1 MKFLKKLI
9 VSESLKYL
17 EKDLKIGFVDFSETS
32 QISKELE
39 DDIIN
44 NRDLILLKRYTKE
57 KKFDL
62 IKNDRNWKDPKKR
75 IWAKGERKIAI
86 NAYYSFTYAEEIIK
100 DQIQEDPN
108 RWVEGEKS
116 IANNPNYSYHYAE
129 EIIKDQIKKDPNRW
143 VEGEKSISTD
153 PKLSFQY
160 IIKVIGDQI
169 QEDPNRWVEGEKSI
183 ASVPQ
188 SAYNY
193 AKNVIMNQ
201 TMNDPNWKD
210 PEKRRWKEGEKSIAT
225 DPKTSYY
232 YALEIIKDQIQE
244 DPNRWVEGEKS
255 ISTDSELSMKY
266 IKFVTNRLF
275 PLAEK
280 VFLSNYEINEYM
292 DFIKK
297 NWNTFSEK
305 EKKDINPDILKLI
318 KF

>member
-17 EKDLKIGFVDFSETS
+17 EKNLKIGFVDFSETS
-32 QISKELE
+32 QVSKELE

-75 IWAKGERKIAI
+75 IWAKGERKIAT

-116 IANNPNYSYHYAE
+116 IA
-129 EIIKDQIKKDPNRW
+129 
-143 VEGEKSISTD
+143 
-153 PKLSFQY
+153 
-160 IIKVIGDQI
+160 
-169 QEDPNRWVEGEKSI
+169 
-183 ASVPQ
+183 
-188 SAYNY
+188 
-193 AKNVIMNQ
+193 
-201 TMNDPNWKD
+201 
-210 PEKRRWKEGEKSIAT
+210 
-225 DPKTSYY
+225 
-232 YALEIIKDQIQE
+232 
-244 DPNRWVEGEKS
+244 
-255 ISTDSELSMKY
+255 TDSELSMKY